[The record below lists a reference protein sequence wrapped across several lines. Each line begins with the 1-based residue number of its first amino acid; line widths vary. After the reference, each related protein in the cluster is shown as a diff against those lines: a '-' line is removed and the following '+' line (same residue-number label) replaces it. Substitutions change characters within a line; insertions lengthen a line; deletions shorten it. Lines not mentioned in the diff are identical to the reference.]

1 MFKKIIAASFI
12 LSTLSACG
20 GGGGGGGGGVS
31 YDYTEGTPSSESSA
45 DTTISNSSAMSLPYT
60 SPGGTYYTSLQNANN
75 SLNTGG
81 DMVATDDTNAR
92 AAWRSGWT
100 GKNVKIGIADDFNS
114 NGHIDT
120 HGDWVSIIVQ
130 SVSPEANFHYIDML
144 GTSRAATA
152 DQALQYFEDNGYH
165 IINASW
171 GIDRFDQNTGQE
183 YLNFD
188 SDVASLVQGFDQ
200 DAENAKQALIIYAAG
215 NSGYYCA
222 SKRSEYCSLEQAEI
236 KALRDA
242 GKTAGEKTIIVGSI
256 ADGSDTIANYSIIA
270 GDLKHDF
277 IVAHDD
283 VVTSG
288 DGAGTSFA
296 APRVTGAA
304 ALVRHKFPNLTASQL
319 KQVLLQTATDLGA
332 EGVDEIYGHGKL
344 NVQGALSPIGNV
356 VPK

>member
-1 MFKKIIAASFI
+1 MFKKITSASFV
-12 LSTLSACG
+12 LCTLSACG
-20 GGGGGGGGGVS
+20 GGGGGVVT

-45 DTTISNSSAMSLPYT
+45 DTAISNNSAMSLPYT
-60 SPGGTYYTSLQNANN
+60 SPGGTHYASLQNA
-75 SLNTGG
+75 SAELNAGR

-92 AAWRSGWT
+92 SAWRSGWT

-120 HGDWVSIIVQ
+120 HGDWVSVIVE
-130 SVSPEANFHYIDML
+130 SVSPEANLHYIDML

-183 YLNFD
+183 YLSFD
-188 SDVASLVQGFDQ
+188 AHVAALVQSFDQ

-242 GKTAGEKTIIVGSI
+242 GKTAGEKTIIVGSLE
-256 ADGSDTIANYSIIA
+256 DGSDAIANYSIIA

-283 VVTSG
+283 VVTYG

-304 ALVRHKFPNLTASQL
+304 AIVRHKFPNLTAPQL
-319 KQVLLQTATDLGA
+319 KQVLLQTATDLGE

-344 NVQGALSPIGNV
+344 NLQGALSPIGSV

>member
-1 MFKKIIAASFI
+1 MFKKITLASFV
-12 LSTLSACG
+12 LSTLSAC
-20 GGGGGGGGGVS
+20 GGGGGGGVS

-45 DTTISNSSAMSLPYT
+45 DTAIANDPARSLEYT
-60 SPGGTYYTSLQNANN
+60 SPGGTYYTSLQNANT
-75 SLNTGG
+75 SLNAGG

-100 GKNVKIGIADDFNS
+100 GKNVKVGIADDFNS

-120 HGDWVSIIVQ
+120 HGDWVSIILA
-130 SVSPEANFHYIDML
+130 SVSPEANLHFIDML

-171 GIDRFDQNTGQE
+171 GVSRFDQSTGQE
-183 YLNFD
+183 DLNFD
-188 SDVASLVQGFDQ
+188 AYVTSLVQSFDQ

-222 SKRSEYCSLEQAEI
+222 SKRSEYCTLEQAEI

-242 GKTAGEKTIIVGSI
+242 GKTAGEKTIFVGAL

-332 EGVDEIYGHGKL
+332 EGVDEIYGYGKL
-344 NVQGALSPIGNV
+344 SLQGALSPIGNV